1 VSEAVGSVGEEA
13 VRLLRA
19 LATQSVAGHG
29 APTFD
34 DLPSEDTASE
44 DTASEKT
51 ASEETGGS
59 DDSHAC
65 PTGWCPICQVVQFV
79 RENPD
84 AIAGVAASA
93 SSMLTSLRDLIDV
106 ATSPK
111 DPS

>member
-1 VSEAVGSVGEEA
+1 MSEAVGSVGEEA

-34 DLPSEDTASE
+34 DLPSE